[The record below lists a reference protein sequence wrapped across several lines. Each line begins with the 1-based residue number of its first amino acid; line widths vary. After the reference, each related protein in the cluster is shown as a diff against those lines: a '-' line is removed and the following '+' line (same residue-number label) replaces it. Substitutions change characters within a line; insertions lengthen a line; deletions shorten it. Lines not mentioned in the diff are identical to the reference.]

1 MKGTT
6 PEPNYITTFYC
17 FVKRSVNRRF
27 FGLGRYF
34 ALEALSGRTY
44 CQGNLEM
51 TCSIEKVFSTGLPFI
66 FFHRSSKDG
75 HKEVATGLDSL
86 IWKRQSQLVWIFA
99 PQNGCICQTP
109 VSV

>member
-6 PEPNYITTFYC
+6 PEPNYITTFYY

-27 FGLGRYF
+27 FGLSSYF

-51 TCSIEKVFSTGLPFI
+51 SYC
-66 FFHRSSKDG
+66 
-75 HKEVATGLDSL
+75 
-86 IWKRQSQLVWIFA
+86 
-99 PQNGCICQTP
+99 
-109 VSV
+109 